1 MIALQIIGIVVLGYL
16 LGSIPFGLLISRLR
30 ANKDV
35 RRYGSG
41 RTGMTNVLRTAGLKA
56 AVMVGILDVGKG
68 ALAVFLAGPV
78 MGAGTILMGSYQ
90 FGATEVAAL
99 AGLAAIAGHI
109 WPVFLKFHGGRGVA
123 VFFGGLLVF
132 NYAVALIAAA
142 IAIFV
147 LWLFRFVSLASIV
160 SMVLV
165 YAVTVIFF
173 IYTNVPFA
181 QVVYALFGGVTIIIV
196 HQDNIYRLVAG
207 KERRLGEKAKLKN

>member
-1 MIALQIIGIVVLGYL
+1 LIALQVIGAVVLGYL
-16 LGSIPFGLLISRLR
+16 LGSIPFGLLISRLH

-56 AVMVGILDVGKG
+56 GLMVGILDLGKG
-68 ALAVFLAGPV
+68 ALAVFLAGPI
-78 MGAGTILMGSYQ
+78 MGANTFLLGSYQ
-90 FGATEVAAL
+90 FGAGEVAAL

-132 NYAVALIAAA
+132 NYAVALIAGG

-160 SMVLV
+160 AMVLV

-173 IYTNVPFA
+173 ICTEVPFA
-181 QVVYALFGGVTIIIV
+181 QVVYALFGGITVIIV
-196 HQDNIYRLVAG
+196 HQDNIHRLLNG
-207 KERRLGEKAKLKN
+207 QERRLGEKAKQRN